1 MRPVNETISELTQ
14 DHVDDAWELSRQA
27 FNLGQDRRDR
37 FTDTFRPERSLG
49 LFEDGRLVGKL
60 VTHEL
65 GHWLGGRPVPM
76 GGVAGVTVSPD
87 RRGTGVTSRLLRA
100 ELQRM
105 RERGEVTSSLFP
117 ATVAPYRRAGWEV
130 AGHRT
135 RRRVPLRSL
144 AGLPRPE
151 PGVTLQPLDLEH
163 GLDGVRA
170 VYDETARGIPGWL
183 VRDRWWFEQRV
194 GWWLRSDR
202 TYAYAV
208 HGPSGDPT
216 GYVVYHHTD
225 GVGDEFYG
233 LAIDELVATD
243 GDAALALWRLLAS
256 NRGVSGQVTFHG
268 GPEEPL
274 FLLLAEQDTEVLADW
289 RWMTRL
295 VDLPGAVAARGWPG
309 GAEAEVHLDVG
320 DELAPWNAGRW
331 VLRVEDG
338 EGRLDEGG
346 RGTVR
351 ATVGA
356 LAPLFTGMVT
366 AVTLARIGL
375 LDGAGPQEATALDDA
390 FRGPAPW
397 MLEFF

>member
-1 MRPVNETISELTQ
+1 MNETIRELTQ

-37 FTDTFRPERSLG
+37 FIATFRPERNLG

-60 VTHEL
+60 VTHDL

-76 GGVAGVTVSPD
+76 GGVAGVTVPPD

-130 AGHRT
+130 AGHRM

-144 AGLPRPE
+144 AGLPRPD
-151 PGVTLQPLDLEH
+151 PGVTVRPLDLEQS
-163 GLDGVRA
+163 LDDVRA
-170 VYDETARGIPGWL
+170 VYDETARGTPGWL
-183 VRDRWWFEQRV
+183 VRDGWWFEQRV

-208 HGPSGDPT
+208 HGPSGEPT

-233 LAIDELVATD
+233 LAVDELVASD
-243 GDAALALWRLLAS
+243 RDAALALWRLLAS

-268 GPEEPL
+268 GPEESL
-274 FLLLAEQDTEVLADW
+274 FLLLAEQDVEVLEDW

-309 GAEAEVHLDVG
+309 GAQSEVHLDVS

-331 VLRVEDG
+331 VLTVKDG
-338 EGRLDEGG
+338 EGRLDDGG

-351 ATVGA
+351 TTVGA

-366 AVTLARIGL
+366 AVTLARSGL
-375 LDGAGPQEATALDDA
+375 LDGADPQEVGALDDA